1 MRRTILYPILIVLAG
16 IAHAQ
21 TPECNRLC
29 SRDFMFSLDSGL
41 DVIPLVADGEHANG
55 HMEDGRMPLV
65 WAALDPDDEDA
76 IIFTSTLLFAGGDVF
91 AQDSKRGMTP
101 LHWHFFRVG
110 GPMKEVV
117 AMYLD
122 EGASVLSKDKF
133 GFSVLDIVNGVATA
147 ELYEV
152 YELPYVDDEVADM
165 IRGWAR
171 LEKKYDEA
179 FGMHIRSDPLSVRY
193 FELLAKEGYKPA
205 VYAYAHVLEN
215 PRVEGATPD
224 IDQALYWYEEA
235 ASVGSVFAIFH
246 VGSSAYS
253 GTDTIE
259 QNDAMAHEWLS
270 LGARHGDTKSQS
282 LLGLMYA
289 NGKGV
294 ERDIQKGL
302 MWIIISLRFGEDHPD
317 RVRLLDEMASALSYQ
332 EVKEAEQMA
341 KDCIINFFEHC

>member
-1 MRRTILYPILIVLAG
+1 
-16 IAHAQ
+16 
-21 TPECNRLC
+21 
-29 SRDFMFSLDSGL
+29 MFSLDSGL

-55 HMEDGRMPLV
+55 HMEDGRTPLI

-76 IIFTSTLLFAGGDVF
+76 IIFTSTLLFAGGDVH
-91 AQDSKRGMTP
+91 ARDKKRGQTP
-101 LHWHFFRVG
+101 LHWHMGRAG

-117 AMYLD
+117 AMFLA
-122 EGASVLSKDKF
+122 EGASVLSEDNF
-133 GFSVLDIVNGVATA
+133 GYSVLDIVNGNTNP
-147 ELYEV
+147 EV
-152 YELPYVDDEVADM
+152 YGLANADVSDEVADM
-165 IRGWAR
+165 IRGWAE
-171 LEKKYDEA
+171 LEERWEDA
-179 FGMHIRSDPLSVRY
+179 FGMHLGEDPTSVRY
-193 FELLAKEGYKPA
+193 FEVLAEEGYIPA
-205 VYAYAHVLEN
+205 MYAYASVLEK
-215 PRVEGATPD
+215 PRVEGFTPD
-224 IDQALYWYEEA
+224 IEQALYWYEEA
-235 ASVGSVFAIFH
+235 ASAGEVNSIFH

-270 LGARHGDTKSQS
+270 LGARHGDTNSQS

-302 MWIIISLRFGEDHPD
+302 MWMIISLRFGEDNPD
-317 RVRLLDEMASALSYQ
+317 RVRLLNEMASALSYQ

>member
-1 MRRTILYPILIVLAG
+1 MRRTILSSILVMLAG
-16 IAHAQ
+16 FAHAQ
-21 TPECNRLC
+21 TPECDRLC

-41 DVIPLVADGEHANG
+41 DVMPLVADGEHANG
-55 HMEDGRMPLV
+55 HMEDGRTPLI

-76 IIFTSTLLFAGGDVF
+76 IVFTSTLLFAGGDVF

-101 LHWHFFRVG
+101 LHWHLFRVG

-117 AMYLD
+117 AMYLG
-122 EGASVLSKDKF
+122 EGASVISKDNF
-133 GFSVLDIVNGVATA
+133 GYSVLDIVNGVATA

-152 YELPYVDDEVADM
+152 YELPYVNDEVADM
-165 IRGWAR
+165 IRGWAE
-171 LEKKYDEA
+171 LEERWKDA
-179 FGMHIRSDPLSVRY
+179 FGMHLGRDPTSVRY
-193 FELLAKEGYKPA
+193 FEVLAEEGYIPA
-205 VYAYAHVLEN
+205 MYAYASVLEK
-215 PRVEGATPD
+215 PKVEGFTPD
-224 IDQALYWYEEA
+224 IEQALYWYEEA
-235 ASVGSVFAIFH
+235 ASVGEVNSIFH

-270 LGARHGDTKSQS
+270 LGARHGDTNSQS

-302 MWIIISLRFGEDHPD
+302 MWMIISLRFGEDTPD
-317 RVRLLDEMASALSYQ
+317 RVRLIDEMSSALSYQ